1 MSIPE
6 SPPLAESRVAT
17 RPLGNTGIEVSEVAL
32 GTWGIGANAY
42 GPITTAQFEDTVRAA
57 WDAGIT
63 TFDVASSWGG
73 GIAEKR
79 LGLALGNDLEKAVL
93 VVRAGQVAMEGRLQ
107 GQFDGGS
114 LIRQVE
120 SSLTRLG
127 RENIDVLLLHNPPAK
142 VIGSDFFWKGTSHL
156 KSSGLVKTWGMAV
169 GSAEDARLAIEH
181 GASVLCLTHNLL
193 YRSDLEALQALI
205 DQHQT
210 GIFTRSPLLYGVLTG
225 RFNAETVFPENDHR
239 HRRWYRDAWQ
249 RRIEEV
255 ETLRPLV
262 TEGIPDMTTLALRF
276 VLATSQVSAMFVGAR
291 SAEQVKSAVQAVQ
304 DQAPYLTPALLAKIE
319 GIRPS

>member
-6 SPPLAESRVAT
+6 SPPPAERRVAL
-17 RPLGNTGIEVSEVAL
+17 RPLGNTGIQVSEVAL

-42 GPITTAQFEDTVRAA
+42 GPVTTAQFEDTVRAA

-63 TFDVASSWGG
+63 TFDVAPSWGD

-79 LGLALGNDLEKAVL
+79 LGLALGSDLAKAVL
-93 VVRAGQVAMEGRLQ
+93 VVRAGQITMEGRLQ

-127 RENIDVLLLHNPPAK
+127 RESIDVLLLHNPPAK

-156 KSSGLVKTWGMAV
+156 KSSGLVKAWGMAV
-169 GSAEDARLAIEH
+169 GSIDDARLAIEH
-181 GASVLCLTHNLL
+181 GASVLCITHNIL

-225 RFNAETVFPENDHR
+225 RFNTETVFPENDHR
-239 HRRWYRDAWQ
+239 HRRWYRDAWR

-262 TEGIPDMTTLALRF
+262 TEGIPDMTALALRF

-291 SAEQVKSAVQAVQ
+291 SADQVRSAVGSVAAG
-304 DQAPYLTPALLAKIE
+304 APYLSADQLSRIAALV
-319 GIRPS
+319 